1 MTLGIEQGP
10 QGLAVA
16 SDLQQGPQGLVVA
29 PDLQQALY
37 LVCFPYKRHDMM
49 NNSCKRHALT
59 DTAATRSFFLFV
71 ESEGYRLEF
80 GGYQVEGAV

>member
-1 MTLGIEQGP
+1 MPWKNFHVKFFQTRKHSNKKTSPFGRDY
-10 QGLAVA
+10 
-16 SDLQQGPQGLVVA
+16 S
-29 PDLQQALY
+29 Y